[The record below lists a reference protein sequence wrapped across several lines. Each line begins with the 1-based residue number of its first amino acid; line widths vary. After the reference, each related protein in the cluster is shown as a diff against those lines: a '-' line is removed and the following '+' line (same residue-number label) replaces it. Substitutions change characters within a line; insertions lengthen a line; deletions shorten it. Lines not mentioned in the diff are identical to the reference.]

1 MRSFDTVFA
10 VDGEPLLTPDEGV
23 ELRFQDLDAA
33 SAGRDEGGFM
43 HRMVVRSR
51 VRSWSFTYGVLSAE
65 ELQYLRE
72 LFGGKATFRFRFD
85 GGETTAYCSGEEVRL
100 YSRTKGVYKGMKFD
114 VIEC

>member
-1 MRSFDTVFA
+1 MRSFDEVFL
-10 VDGEPLLTPDEGV
+10 VDGSPILTPDEGV

-43 HRMVVRSR
+43 HRFVVRSR
-51 VRSWSFTYGVLSAE
+51 VRSWSFTYSLLTGE
-65 ELQYLRE
+65 ELAYLRS
-72 LFGGKATFRFRFD
+72 LFAGKATFRFAFD

-100 YSRTKGVYKGMKFD
+100 YDRNRGVYKGLKFD